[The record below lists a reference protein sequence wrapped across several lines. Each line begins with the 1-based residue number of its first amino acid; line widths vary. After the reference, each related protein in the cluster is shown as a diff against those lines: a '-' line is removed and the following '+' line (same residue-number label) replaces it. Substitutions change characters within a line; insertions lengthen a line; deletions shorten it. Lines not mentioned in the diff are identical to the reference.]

1 MWTHYTSTIPLAP
14 QAFIDAIACNDG
26 GCVASMLGADA
37 FNPDAAR
44 HKGGR
49 LVHAKAGWRHRVAPK
64 GSDGKP
70 PRPMG
75 IPLLRWAV
83 ENRAPDAVRALLRYG
98 ARDSALS
105 DFCGFRLAL
114 QNLDTACIAAFA
126 MTRRT
131 FSLTEPSI
139 STEGEHAIDGKCVE
153 SPIAFMTRQA
163 CANPARLDD
172 FGRAMAVLARNGTKL
187 GARPVAEVAIA
198 LLKCGGD
205 EPCVRGV
212 LGQVEAVMPGFGDTL
227 RQTLASPAWRA
238 EVLAF
243 LPDAQSGEDSLA
255 AARLLATE
263 YGEDASEGEMTRS
276 DPWFMQAAA
285 RWNGLRQQAR
295 LMRGSSATR
304 RSRERA

>member
-14 QAFIDAIACNDG
+14 QAFIDAIARNDG
-26 GCVASMLGADA
+26 GYVARALGADA
-37 FNPDAAR
+37 TDPDAAR

-83 ENRAPDAVRALLRYG
+83 ENRAPDAVKALLRYG

-114 QNLDTACIAAFA
+114 QNLDAMCIAAFT
-126 MTRRT
+126 MTRRAFT
-131 FSLTEPSI
+131 LAEPVI
-139 STEGEHAIDGKCVE
+139 STEGEHAIDGKRAE

-163 CANPARLDD
+163 CTNPARLDD
-172 FGRAMAVLARNGTKL
+172 FGRAIALLARNGGKL
-187 GARPVAEVAIA
+187 DARPVAEVAIA
-198 LLKCGGD
+198 LLECGGD
-205 EPCVRGV
+205 EPCVRDV
-212 LGQVEAVMPGFGDTL
+212 LGQIEAAVPGFGELL

-238 EVLAF
+238 EVLAC
-243 LPDAQSGEDSLA
+243 LPPPQVGDDDLA
-255 AARLLATE
+255 AARVLAAE
-263 YGEDASEGEMTRS
+263 YGEDASEAELTRS
-276 DPWFMQAAA
+276 DSWFMQAAA
-285 RWNGLRQQAR
+285 RWNSLRQQAR
-295 LMRGSSATR
+295 LARNGAAR
-304 RSRERA
+304 RSRVRA